1 MIITAADWRSVDY
14 ARKESGYSNKQTR
27 LQWTTRMVRQLKELM
42 EQGVTTEHAAAE
54 MGITVQQ
61 AKRARQRY
69 LIKSR
74 GRAAPRWTDEHQ
86 SQAIEM
92 LRAGHTK
99 KHVAETLDVSRQT
112 IRRRTRGLV

>member
-1 MIITAADWRSVDY
+1 MIITAADWRSVNY
-14 ARKESGYSNKQTR
+14 ALRETGRPNTKAR
-27 LQWTTRMVRQLKELM
+27 LQWTTHMVKQLSELM

-74 GRAAPRWTDEHQ
+74 GRAAPRWTDENQ
-86 SQAIEM
+86 RQALEM